1 MQNAFIRRAVAL
13 GIMLMSL
20 LLMSCDQILGIHDV
34 TLNPSAV
41 PSGDFRGIGMF
52 VSGFAHGEQ
61 GSIKLDGQIL
71 WHASVHGSQGGIT
84 LDGVLE

>member
-13 GIMLMSL
+13 GLMLMSV

-41 PSGDFRGIGMF
+41 PSGAFRGLGMF

-61 GSIKLDGQIL
+61 GSIKLDGQLL
-71 WHASVHGSQGGIT
+71 WHASAHGAQGEIT